1 MQASIHTLETSD
13 RRPAGVLGVSTQR
26 ARDHLKPMNSDQT
39 NADSGP
45 TLPLARPGTWILI
58 ASVLTFGLF
67 GLLTYHVNV
76 TLRVGKEVTQAYL
89 RGEALR
95 DLIVESEQQ
104 MSLAAAMLVAT
115 GDQEWLGRYEGLERD
130 LIASL
135 DAAIGKPRPGY
146 DISAL
151 TEIRNAVTNLVGTQS
166 QAIQLAAAGQD
177 SEALASLSGSEHG
190 VLADRLES
198 AAGRFIEM
206 FRAHLQAELVGHRR
220 HELLTLGIGIAIVSI
235 CVLMW
240 LSLARRER
248 KRSEAFEREQV
259 ERSRLEA
266 ELVQAQ
272 KMEAVGRL
280 ASGIAHDFSNLI
292 TAIRGFATLARE
304 RLPSEHPARQ
314 SLARVEEAADQ
325 AQGVTRGLLT
335 FSRKSASEKKPV
347 ELVAQIQE
355 DARWFRRVLPGTIR
369 LNLDPGPEAE
379 VWVFGDRG
387 QLQQVLLNLVVNAR
401 DAMPDGGEVTIKLE
415 VQADPDQDN
424 GGQVALSVAD
434 TGMGMDP
441 AVVQR
446 AVEPFFTTKG
456 SEHGTGLGLSV
467 VHGIVNDHGGMLR
480 IDSHPG
486 EGTVVTLTLPIV
498 SAPAAIDEAVV
509 EEGRELSGSGSVFLA
524 QGHAYVRDILVTALE
539 DAGFDVSPV
548 TSCPAFRSL
557 YRDGEMCADLVVLD
571 NDLPGGCG
579 INCLEKIREHGYLGP
594 AIILTH
600 ELSPE
605 MEQGLDAD
613 VMLLRKPVRVGD
625 LRRLA
630 VAMTRSRSA
639 GEGSA

>member
-1 MQASIHTLETSD
+1 
-13 RRPAGVLGVSTQR
+13 
-26 ARDHLKPMNSDQT
+26 MNRDQT

-58 ASVLTFGLF
+58 ASVLTFSLF
-67 GLLTYHVNV
+67 GLLIYHVNV
-76 TLRVGKEVTQAYL
+76 TLRVGSELAQAHL
-89 RGEALR
+89 HGEALR
-95 DLIVESEQQ
+95 DLIVEGEQQ
-104 MSLAAAMLVAT
+104 LSLAAAMRVAT
-115 GDQEWLGRYEGLERD
+115 GDREWLGRYEGLQRD

-135 DAAIGKPRPGY
+135 DTAIGTPRPGY
-146 DISAL
+146 DIGAL
-151 TEIRNAVTNLVGTQS
+151 TDIRDAVTDLSRTQS
-166 QAIQLAAAGQD
+166 QAIQLAAAGQVPN
-177 SEALASLSGSEHG
+177 ALALLSDSDHG
-190 VLADRLES
+190 ALKDRFES
-198 AAGRFIEM
+198 ASGRFMEM

-220 HELLTLGIGIAIVSI
+220 HELGSLGVGMAIVSI

-240 LSLARRER
+240 LSLARRVR
-248 KRSEAFEREQV
+248 KRSEAFERELV

-266 ELVQAQ
+266 ELLQAQ

-304 RLPSEHPARQ
+304 RLPPEHPARQ

-335 FSRKSASEKKPV
+335 FSRKSATEKKPV

-369 LNLDPGPEAE
+369 LNLDPGSQPK

-415 VQADPDQDN
+415 AEADPDHDDGRQL
-424 GGQVALSVAD
+424 ALSVAD
-434 TGMGMDP
+434 TGMGMGP
-441 AVVQR
+441 AVLQR
-446 AVEPFFTTKG
+446 AIEPFFTTKDT
-456 SEHGTGLGLSV
+456 EHGTGLGLSV
-467 VHGIVNDHGGMLR
+467 VHGIVKDHGGMLR

-498 SAPAAIDEAVV
+498 PAPAATDEVV
-509 EEGRELSGSGSVFLA
+509 AEEGIEVSGSGSVFLA

-539 DAGFDVSPV
+539 DAGFSVSPV

-557 YRDGEMCADLVVLD
+557 YRDGELRADLVVLD

-579 INCLEKIREHGYLGP
+579 VDCLDKIREHGYLGP

-605 MEQGLDAD
+605 MEQGLDAE

-630 VAMTRSRSA
+630 VAMTRSRSG
-639 GEGSA
+639 GEEAA